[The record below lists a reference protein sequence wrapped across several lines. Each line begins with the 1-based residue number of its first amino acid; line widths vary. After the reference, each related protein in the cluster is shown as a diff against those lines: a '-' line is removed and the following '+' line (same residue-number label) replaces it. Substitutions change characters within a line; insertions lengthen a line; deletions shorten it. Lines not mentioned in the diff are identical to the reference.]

1 MTPVRNDADAGASI
15 AIGPAPCFGYI
26 AARPAAAAAR

>member
-1 MTPVRNDADAGASI
+1 MTAGGHYSVTGM
-15 AIGPAPCFGYI
+15 AIGPASGLGYI